1 MVVGVQKA
9 CLSREGAKNEI
20 DFQCLHGE
28 SAEKIRYEDLRQE
41 REIHHEDS
49 LRLRVHERASHRGK
63 EHPVERLRR
72 AIHLEER
79 KIHQWYRKEIISDM
93 SSLGSSM
100 VRTER

>member
-49 LRLRVHERASHRGK
+49 LCLRVHERASHRGNWYSK
-63 EHPVERLRR
+63 KGAFR
-72 AIHLEER
+72 AVHLEER